1 MLWSHD
7 RKCTWFIVCIN
18 QPTQHPSFFSQPVKA
33 DVLFIHG
40 ILGAAF
46 KTWRQ
51 KDRITSEEKDEREGT
66 DNYTEC
72 WPKVKKMTHVVI
84 YDSFK

>member
-1 MLWSHD
+1 MSI
-7 RKCTWFIVCIN
+7 C
-18 QPTQHPSFFSQPVKA
+18 SQPIKA

-51 KDRITSEEKDEREGT
+51 KDRVVTDEVTEVTEGESNE
-66 DNYTEC
+66 DYTEC
-72 WPKVKKMTHVVI
+72 WPKVKNLITKSYNPTINVSKCFYFYNDI
-84 YDSFK
+84 K

>member
-1 MLWSHD
+1 MYLFH
-7 RKCTWFIVCIN
+7 CLC
-18 QPTQHPSFFSQPVKA
+18 QPTCTHPSFSSQPVKA

-51 KDRITSEEKDEREGT
+51 KDRITSEEKDETGGI

-72 WPKVKKMTHVVI
+72 WPKVKEITHAFK
-84 YDSFK
+84 YNYSFK

>member
-1 MLWSHD
+1 MCQ
-7 RKCTWFIVCIN
+7 RTYTW
-18 QPTQHPSFFSQPVKA
+18 HPSFCSQPVKA

-51 KDRITSEEKDEREGT
+51 KDRITSEEKDETGSTE
-66 DNYTEC
+66 NYTEC
-72 WPKVKKMTHVVI
+72 WPKVKKSTLVLT
-84 YDSFK
+84 YNYSFKKK

>member
-1 MLWSHD
+1 MKNVL
-7 RKCTWFIVCIN
+7 I
-18 QPTQHPSFFSQPVKA
+18 FSQPIKA

-51 KDRITSEEKDEREGT
+51 KDRNVLEEEKEEESSD
-66 DNYTEC
+66 DYTEC
-72 WPKVKKMTHVVI
+72 WPKVKNPFNCPNSCGVLWVAIKCFSMFL
-84 YDSFK
+84 S

>member
-1 MLWSHD
+1 M
-7 RKCTWFIVCIN
+7 
-18 QPTQHPSFFSQPVKA
+18 
-33 DVLFIHG
+33 LFIHG

-51 KDRITSEEKDEREGT
+51 KDRVTSEEKDEREGT

-72 WPKVKKMTHVVI
+72 WPKVKKMTRVVI
-84 YDSFK
+84 YNYSFKEIRVWEKKDTADLLLIVHP